1 MSIDTTLTQTLRRNP
16 NMKFKMQDKQN
27 QLIERISDKHLVVG
41 VDIAQELHVAR
52 AVNYR
57 GIIVGD
63 PLTFENNEEGFARLL
78 QWINELKT
86 LKGFAST
93 IIGMEPTGHYWI
105 NLSKWLYDQDIEA
118 VTVNPHLVKKN
129 KENRDNSRSKSDKKD
144 ALVIADM
151 VKNGYYS
158 FIRPTSET
166 FEKLRVLMSNRDMTV
181 KRLVSAINQINRWVD
196 IVFPELRQVFKDVKG
211 KGAMATLRLF
221 PTPQELRSMKAL
233 DIVEGWKTQMKR
245 QPGIIKARVLIE
257 LATHSVGSRQAHDA
271 YNLHLEQLIEEFDLA
286 TAQLE
291 RVEQEVTN
299 LLKQVPFAKKLLA
312 IKGISEIALAGILG
326 EAGDLS
332 GFAHGNSLL
341 RHAGLHLAEASSGK
355 WKGQIV
361 LSKRGRSR
369 LRRFLYLATMSLVMN
384 NPDFKE
390 LHANNVNVKKMKKMK
405 SIMKLVHKL
414 ARVLVGMARK
424 NESYRPEKL
433 QPITSMAWDQRFH
446 LVGSI
451 MSIP

>member
-1 MSIDTTLTQTLRRNP
+1 M
-16 NMKFKMQDKQN
+16 
-27 QLIERISDKHLVVG
+27 V
-41 VDIAQELHVAR
+41 
-52 AVNYR
+52 
-57 GIIVGD
+57 
-63 PLTFENNEEGFARLL
+63 
-78 QWINELKT
+78 
-86 LKGFAST
+86 T
-93 IIGMEPTGHYWI
+93 I
-105 NLSKWLYDQDIEA
+105 
-118 VTVNPHLVKKN
+118 
-129 KENRDNSRSKSDKKD
+129 
-144 ALVIADM
+144 
-151 VKNGYYS
+151 
-158 FIRPTSET
+158 IRPTSEA

-181 KRLVSAINQINRWVD
+181 KRLVSAVNQINRWVD

-221 PTPQELRSMKAL
+221 PTPLELRSMKAP
-233 DIVEGWKTQMKR
+233 DIVDGWKTQMKR
-245 QPGIIKARVLIE
+245 QPGLIKAQVLIE
-257 LATHSVGSRQAHDA
+257 LAMHSVGTRQALDA
-271 YNLHLEQLIEEFDLA
+271 YKLHLEQLIEEFDLA

-299 LLKQVPFAKKLLA
+299 LLKQIPFARNLLA

-326 EAGDLS
+326 ESGDLS

-341 RHAGLHLAEASSGK
+341 RHAGLHLSEASSGK

-405 SIMKLVHKL
+405 SIMKLIHKL

-424 NESYRPEKL
+424 NDSYRSEKV
-433 QPITSMAWDQRFH
+433 QQITSMAA
-446 LVGSI
+446 
-451 MSIP
+451 